1 MTNSKTTALYC
12 HELPGELEFVNCDPV
27 RLADHNGRPF
37 LLHFFALSSVH
48 STQHLHDIRA
58 FQTRFKDQLL
68 IIGVHTPKHR
78 FETDPV
84 TLKNALRRWFV
95 SYPVINDAQWQLWRQ
110 FAIEAW
116 PTSLLFD
123 GGGKLVEVYVG
134 EGISKIIESKIQ
146 ELTHESG
153 SKPKISVPLIAPAPS
168 PSKLFFPS
176 KITHMGDRL
185 YISDTAHHRVLE
197 CTFGGQITRTFGSG
211 NPGFWDGAAKEAGL
225 REPGGICIGKDQLFI
240 CDTGNHAIRRVR
252 LLQGN
257 EQIDTIAGSGKR
269 GAGTVNSGASRAI
282 DLASPTDCVF
292 HQDKLYITLAGQ
304 HQLWAFDLL
313 RNTAQRLAGSGSE
326 GHSDGSLAAVQF
338 AAPSAIA
345 HAQIGGKD
353 LLYVLDAASS
363 SLRQIKMQ
371 DFSVS
376 TLIGEGVYEHGDSD
390 GPASLARLQYP
401 TSLCFDTMR
410 NVLWIA
416 DSYNNKIKVYS
427 PAKNEIKTL
436 NVNYKLNHPSGMTI
450 ADQALWITNE
460 HAHELLRLDLKSG
473 RLARIPV
480 GE

>member
-1 MTNSKTTALYC
+1 MSTSKTSALYC
-12 HELPGELEFVNCDPV
+12 HELPGNLEYVNCDPIH
-27 RLADHNGRPF
+27 LAEHNGRPF
-37 LLHFFALSSVH
+37 LLHFFALSAIH
-48 STQHLHDIRA
+48 STQHLQDIRA
-58 FQTRFKDQLL
+58 IQTRFKDQLL
-68 IIGVHTPKHR
+68 IIGAHTPKHR
-78 FETDPV
+78 FEADSV
-84 TLKNALRRWFV
+84 TLKNALRRYAI
-95 SYPVINDAQWQLWRQ
+95 SYPVINDEQWQLWRQ

-116 PTSLLFD
+116 PTSVLFD

-134 EGISKIIESKIQ
+134 EGLSKVIETRIQ
-146 ELTHESG
+146 ELVHESG
-153 SKPKISVPLIAPAPS
+153 SKPKVPVPVIAPMPLA
-168 PSKLFFPS
+168 SKLSFPS
-176 KITHMGDRL
+176 KITHLGDRL
-185 YISDTAHHRVLE
+185 YISDSAHHRVLE

-211 NPGFWDGAAKEAGL
+211 NPGFWDGAPHEAGL
-225 REPGGICIGKDQLFI
+225 REPGGISIGKDQLFI

-257 EQIDTIAGSGKR
+257 EQIETIAGTGKR
-269 GAGTVNSGASRAI
+269 GTGAVDSGASRTI
-282 DLASPTDCVF
+282 DLASPSDCVF
-292 HQDKLYITLAGQ
+292 HHDKLYVTLAGQ
-304 HQLWAFDLL
+304 HQLWAVDLL
-313 RNTAQRLAGSGSE
+313 RNTAQRLAGSGQE
-326 GHSDGSLAAVQF
+326 GHHDGALMAVQF

-345 HAQIGGKD
+345 HANIGGRE

-363 SLRQIKMQ
+363 ALRQVKMQ

-376 TLIGEGVYEHGDSD
+376 TLIGEAVYEHGDSD

-460 HAHELLRLDLKSG
+460 HAHELLRLDLKTG